1 MARFG
6 KIIGLQVPLFLGVL
20 ASLFAAYG
28 PAGTQAAAVQNR
40 QAPAGSS
47 GPLRPTK
54 IVWYSE
60 PAGRRVT
67 VRVAGGYCVGEKP
80 PAIARIRIQEKPA
93 RRGQTGK
100 AIVTVFLSGE
110 EAHEPG
116 TVTGGERAPGQANLC
131 FGVEE
136 QIDSTITFKR
146 PVERL
151 RIFDGS
157 ADPPR
162 PVALRHPG

>member
-1 MARFG
+1 VTWSG
-6 KIIGLQVPLFLGVL
+6 KISTVGVTVILGVL
-20 ASLFAAYG
+20 AGLFVALG
-28 PAGTQAAAVQNR
+28 SAGGQAAAVR
-40 QAPAGSS
+40 RHPVSARSS

-54 IVWYSE
+54 IIWYSE
-60 PAGRRVT
+60 PAGRRVK
-67 VRVAGGYCVGEKP
+67 VRVAGGYCVGETP
-80 PAIARIRIQEKPA
+80 PTIARIRVQEKPV
-93 RRGQTGK
+93 RRGQTGE

-116 TVTGGERAPGQANLC
+116 TVTGGESSPEQANLC

-136 QIDSTITFKR
+136 QIDSTIKFKR